1 MLSSAYTSG
10 YLIAKVGP
18 RPVLGL
24 MAFFPLLM
32 CLTAGLIREQRQQ
45 DSMPSMPEAPRPGV
59 GECTCRLGAH
69 VRTCCHSVWHKGSL
83 SACLTVHSSIVC
95 GGASSKQGMRMA
107 EALRQMHASGI

>member
-1 MLSSAYTSG
+1 M
-10 YLIAKVGP
+10 
-18 RPVLGL
+18 LGL

-45 DSMPSMPEAPRPGV
+45 DSMPRTPEAPSPGV

-83 SACLTVHSSIVC
+83 PAYLTLHGSIVC
-95 GGASSKQGMRMA
+95 GAAYSKQGMRMA
-107 EALRQMHASGI
+107 EALRQMHA